1 LEKMMMMTMTTS
13 DQEEVPLPY
22 PQNWASSI
30 FGGMLLIDIEEYE
43 DLHRSEEFLMA
54 LIAKDLQNTE
64 LYEET
69 AKEIGWG
76 E

>member
-1 LEKMMMMTMTTS
+1 
-13 DQEEVPLPY
+13 
-22 PQNWASSI
+22 
-30 FGGMLLIDIEEYE
+30 MLLIDIEEYE

>member
-1 LEKMMMMTMTTS
+1 MTTS
-13 DQEEVPLPY
+13 GQEEVPLPY
-22 PQNWASSI
+22 PQKRGSSI
-30 FGGMLLIDIEEYE
+30 FGDMILIDIEEYE

-54 LIAKDLQNTE
+54 LIAKDLQNTG